1 MSGKNERFGSRVFV
15 HVDINTDQYDFFF
28 CVIAINSVS
37 MKKVNDSDYLSLGI
51 EPI

>member
-15 HVDINTDQYDFFF
+15 HVDINADQYDFFF
-28 CVIAINSVS
+28 AIAINSMS
-37 MKKVNDSDYLSLGI
+37 LKKVNDSDYLSLGI